1 MELEHV
7 TQALSDV
14 TAHARESGKVG
25 ALLLDPPVLEA
36 LPEPT
41 STTTR
46 RAYGCRVS
54 GCYVGE
60 AGDVVLL
67 LVHPRGTLM
76 APEPARKPLP
86 RTPVLLVLGV
96 LAPQARLIAPVVAA
110 MGRAAARGKLQIW
123 TLEAATELPSSED
136 LGKP

>member
-1 MELEHV
+1 MELERV
-7 TQALSDV
+7 TKALSEVNTQA
-14 TAHARESGKVG
+14 REDGKVG

-41 STTTR
+41 STKTR

-54 GCYVGE
+54 GCYAGPS
-60 AGDVVLL
+60 GDVVLL
-67 LVHPRGTLM
+67 LQHPRGPLL
-76 APEPARKPLP
+76 APEPERKPLP

-123 TLEAATELPSSED
+123 TLEAVLELPSSED
-136 LGKP
+136 LGKA